1 MMDVFGPVDVSA
13 LIVFLLLVIGAVMH
27 WKLST
32 WFQTTTE
39 TTSKDELSKQANE
52 FTVRLE
58 RLRAQNQSEV
68 AELLSQ
74 AETLK
79 AENDGLKAEKSRVA
93 AELKR
98 VRRDFKLLAG
108 AVDTHMAKAHGT
120 DNVTFENDNPLFKWP
135 VPRPPPGKTAKD
147 LDSSLGDDTSVT
159 SHEALMATLAHP
171 NHEALASRDPIEPFL
186 VLPTMCI
193 SLFALARRK
202 QETSLESSLEESV
215 DVATRRR
222 ARALKELREPL
233 KPKLGLEAL
242 PPPRPAALLA
252 RYASPT
258 ARCRPSGLSRTA

>member
-1 MMDVFGPVDVSA
+1 MVGTPTQMMDVFGPVYVSA
-13 LIVFLLLVIGAVMH
+13 LIVSLVIGAVMH

-39 TTSKDELSKQANE
+39 KTSDDQKDELSKQANE
-52 FTVRLE
+52 LTVRLE

-68 AELLSQ
+68 AELQSQ

-79 AENDGLKAEKSRVA
+79 AENDGLKAEKSRLA
-93 AELKR
+93 AELKT

-147 LDSSLGDDTSVT
+147 RNSSLGDASVP
-159 SHEALMATLAHP
+159 SHEALMAKLAHP
-171 NHEALASRDPIEPFL
+171 NHEALASRDPIELFL
-186 VLPTMCI
+186 VLPRMCI

-202 QETSLESSLEESV
+202 QETSLESSLEVSV

-222 ARALKELREPL
+222 ARVLKELREPL
-233 KPKLGLEAL
+233 KPKPFPEAL
-242 PPPRPAALLA
+242 PPPRPAAL
-252 RYASPT
+252 
-258 ARCRPSGLSRTA
+258 SGSA